1 MTRYAA
7 KGTLLKRGDGG
18 DPTETFTTVGQ
29 IISVNGIDA
38 GQLEMLDVTDMD
50 TSGVWREFIG
60 ALIEAEELSLQV
72 HFDPDEATHQD
83 LRSDRENRTLRNF
96 EVHVPTTPA
105 YKYEFAGYVVSSP
118 VVSGDVGGKL
128 VGDVSIKPSGAPTG
142 WSQVGS

>member
-18 DPTETFTTVGQ
+18 GPESFTTVGQ

-38 GQLEMLDVTDMD
+38 GQLEALDVTDMD
-50 TSGVWREFIG
+50 TSGRWREFIG

-72 HFDPDEATHQD
+72 HFDPDDPTHQG
-83 LRSDRENRTLRNF
+83 LRTDRENATVRNF
-96 EVHVPTTPA
+96 EVHVPTTPS
-105 YKYEFAGYVVSSP
+105 YKYEFSALVVASP
-118 VVSGDVGGKL
+118 IVTGDVGGKL
-128 VGDVSIKPSGAPTG
+128 VGDVSLKPTGTPGG